1 MNEAEI
7 LFKMYKTMGALP
19 IGEYI
24 GVASTGADM
33 RYVVTETS
41 LTVTY
46 VSGEVEHYE
55 DTSSTA

>member
-19 IGEYI
+19 VGEHIGI
-24 GVASTGADM
+24 SSTGADM

-41 LTVTY
+41 LTITY
-46 VSGEVEHYE
+46 VWGEVDHYE
-55 DTSSTA
+55 DTSSAA

>member
-1 MNEAEI
+1 MNEAEMI
-7 LFKMYKTMGALP
+7 FKMYKTMGALP
-19 IGEYI
+19 VGEYI

-33 RYVVTETS
+33 KYVVTETS
-41 LTVTY
+41 LTITY